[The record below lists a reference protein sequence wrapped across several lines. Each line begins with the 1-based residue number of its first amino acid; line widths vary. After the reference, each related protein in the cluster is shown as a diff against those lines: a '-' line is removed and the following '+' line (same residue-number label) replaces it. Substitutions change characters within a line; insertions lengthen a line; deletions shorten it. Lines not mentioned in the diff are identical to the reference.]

1 MINRILILFIF
12 ILFILFPLSTNI
24 FTDIEIKKGNVFKS
38 LRKPE
43 LIQNNFSEAINS
55 VAKSVVGISA
65 FSNGTE
71 EYPWEIKD
79 GIFYPYRKKINQIKN
94 LGSGLIYSNNGYIIT
109 NTHVIQNSNKIFVT
123 LTGGQQV
130 PAKIIGQDSLT
141 DIALLKID
149 VVDLP
154 VSALGSPNNLIVG
167 DWVIALGN
175 PLGLFDLSYQPTATI
190 GIVSGLNI
198 DFGIK
203 DNGYVYK
210 NMIQT
215 DASINEGNSGGP
227 LINSK
232 GEVIGLNTFIMTGSN
247 NMQGSIGIGFSIPID
262 QVTDIAHD
270 LILYGE
276 VKRTYKTGL
285 TLKPINKYLINYLKI
300 PFNYGVV
307 ITDIEKNSTALQS
320 KLKIGD
326 VIFKVDDIIINSNQ
340 DFLNTNREN
349 LRKAGEIINLEV
361 WRNDSLYY
369 FELEL

>member
-1 MINRILILFIF
+1 MINRILIIFIF
-12 ILFILFPLSTNI
+12 ILFILLPLSTNI
-24 FTDIEIKKGNVFKS
+24 FTDIEIKKGNAFKS
-38 LRKPE
+38 LRNIE
-43 LIQNNFSEAINS
+43 QIRNNFSEAINKVS
-55 VAKSVVGISA
+55 RSVVGISA
-65 FSNGTE
+65 FIEGKE

-79 GIFYPYRKKINQIKN
+79 GIFYPHREKINQINN

-109 NTHVIQNSNKIFVT
+109 NTHVIQNSNEIFVT
-123 LTGGQQV
+123 LSGGQQI
-130 PAKIIGQDSLT
+130 PAKIVGQDSLT
-141 DIALLKID
+141 DIALLKINIL
-149 VVDLP
+149 DLP
-154 VSALGSPNNLIVG
+154 VAALGSPNNLVVG

-175 PLGLFDLSYQPTATI
+175 PLGLFDLSFQPTATI

-227 LINSK
+227 LINSN

-247 NMQGSIGIGFSIPID
+247 NNQGSIGIGFSIPID
-262 QVTDIAHD
+262 QVTRIAHD

-285 TLKPINKYLINYLKI
+285 TLKPTNEHLINYLKI
-300 PFNYGVV
+300 PFNYGLV
-307 ITDIEKNSTALQS
+307 ITDIEKKSSAMQS

-326 VIFKVDDIIINSNQ
+326 VIFKVDDMIINSNQ
-340 DFLNTNREN
+340 DFTNVNRDN
-349 LRKAGEIINLEV
+349 LRKSGDIINLEV